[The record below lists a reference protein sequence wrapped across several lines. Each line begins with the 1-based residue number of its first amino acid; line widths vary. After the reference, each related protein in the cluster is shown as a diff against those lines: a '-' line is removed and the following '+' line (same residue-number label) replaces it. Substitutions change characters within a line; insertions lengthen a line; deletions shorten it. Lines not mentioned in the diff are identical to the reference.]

1 MPNCQQELPNR
12 HKIHVD
18 GELLER
24 GLRTSHVIRRL
35 LLAESQNENAR
46 SGGVELRS
54 TEQLVMNQWTVV
66 SCSAVFYS
74 IVERMWNF

>member
-35 LLAESQNENAR
+35 LLADHGRENENAG
-46 SGGVELRS
+46 SGCVELRS
-54 TEQLVMNQWTVV
+54 TEQLVMNQGLVV
-66 SCSAVFYS
+66 LSRFYS
-74 IVERMWNF
+74 IVERI